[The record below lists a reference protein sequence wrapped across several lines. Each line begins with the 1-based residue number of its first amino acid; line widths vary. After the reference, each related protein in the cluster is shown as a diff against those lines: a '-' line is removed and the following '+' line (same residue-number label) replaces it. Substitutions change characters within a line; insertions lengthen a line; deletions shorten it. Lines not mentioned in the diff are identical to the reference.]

1 MCDIDITGFTESL
14 AFLSSLRLHS
24 PKKTETKIKCKGEI
38 PQTHTHKKN
47 IKTEKKVLFQ
57 CQKNHQKEK
66 KTENPI
72 FISLNYFRQSYTM
85 TY

>member
-1 MCDIDITGFTESL
+1 MCDITGFTESL

-38 PQTHTHKKN
+38 TQTRAHKEN
-47 IKTEKKVLFQ
+47 IKTEKKVVFQ

-66 KTENPI
+66 KTKI
-72 FISLNYFRQSYTM
+72 LSSSLNYFRQSYTM
-85 TY
+85 AY